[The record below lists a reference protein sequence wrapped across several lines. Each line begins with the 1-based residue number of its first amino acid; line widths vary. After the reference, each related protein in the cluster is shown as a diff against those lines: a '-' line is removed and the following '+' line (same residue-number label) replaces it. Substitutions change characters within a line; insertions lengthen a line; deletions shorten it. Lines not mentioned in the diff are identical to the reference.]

1 MDVDKLNPKA
11 ASILGMKKVIQ
22 DLEVKPDM
30 ALIDAEKVET
40 KTDTKSMIKGDEK
53 SISIAAASI
62 IAKVSRDQYMSQQDK
77 LYPQFYFSKHKG
89 YGTIVHLKALK
100 KYGPIKNFHRFSYKP
115 IQKVIETLNKK

>member
-1 MDVDKLNPKA
+1 
-11 ASILGMKKVIQ
+11 MKKVIQ
-22 DLEVKPDM
+22 GLEVKPDM

-40 KTDTKSMIKGDEK
+40 KTDTNSIIKGDEK

-77 LYPQFYFSKHKG
+77 LYPQYYFPQHKG

-100 KYGPIKNFHRFSYKP
+100 KHGPIKNFHRVSYKP
-115 IQKVIETLNKK
+115 IQKIIETLNKK